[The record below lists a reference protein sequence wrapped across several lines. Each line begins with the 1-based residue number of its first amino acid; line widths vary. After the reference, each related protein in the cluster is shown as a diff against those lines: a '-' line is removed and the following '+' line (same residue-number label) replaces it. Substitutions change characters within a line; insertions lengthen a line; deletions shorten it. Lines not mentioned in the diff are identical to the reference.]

1 MFQVLKK
8 LNFKGLV
15 SAHRKYYVLSMF
27 IPSASFYIKS
37 PTIVVTDYHQFGGL
51 QQQKH
56 IILECCMSELLKD
69 KLRHVRNFKNL
80 FEEE

>member
-1 MFQVLKK
+1 MLCVI
-8 LNFKGLV
+8 
-15 SAHRKYYVLSMF
+15 YV

-51 QQQKH
+51 QQQKL

-69 KLRHVRNFKNL
+69 KLRCVRNFKSL
-80 FEEE
+80 FEQE